1 MTKMKQEN
9 KEDVAVEE
17 CTHDCSTCGS
27 TCGERTAEPDPA
39 AQARKEL
46 NKIKKVYAV
55 MSGKG
60 GVGKSLVTS
69 LLASAVAA
77 LGKTVAVLDADITGP
92 SIPRSF
98 GLKKRAGGSPLGILP
113 VETATGIKVMSLN
126 LLMENETDPV
136 VWRGAMITGCAQQF
150 YTDVVW
156 GDVDYMFVDMPPGTG
171 DVPLTVLQSFKVDG
185 IVLVTSPQDL
195 VSMIVEKAAKMANM
209 MNVPLAAIVENMSY
223 FICPDCGKK
232 HHIFGESH
240 LEKLAEEY
248 TVPLTASLP
257 IDPSIAETVDD
268 GRVESLFELLLPL
281 AKDLIAKNSEK

>member
-1 MTKMKQEN
+1 MNEKKSDTAVADKEAEN
-9 KEDVAVEE
+9 
-17 CTHDCSTCGS
+17 CTHDCSSCGAS
-27 TCGERTAEPDPA
+27 CSSREKEVDPA
-39 AQARKEL
+39 AVARKEI

-69 LLASAVAA
+69 LLASATAS
-77 LGKTVAVLDADITGP
+77 LGKSTAVLDADITGP

-98 GLKKRAGGSPLGILP
+98 GLKKRAGASALGIMP

-136 VWRGAMITGCAQQF
+136 IWRGALITGCAQQF

-171 DVPLTVLQSFKVDG
+171 DVPLTVLQQFKVDG
-185 IVLVTSPQDL
+185 IILVTSPQEL
-195 VSMIVEKAAKMANM
+195 VSMIVEKAAKMATM
-209 MNVPLAAIVENMSY
+209 MKVPLVAIVENMSY
-223 FICPDCGKK
+223 FDCPDCGKR
-232 HHIFGESH
+232 HYIFGQSK
-240 LEKLAEEY
+240 LEALAKEHS
-248 TVPLTASLP
+248 VPHTASLP
-257 IDPSIAETVDD
+257 IDSKIAETVDE

-281 AKDLIAKNSEK
+281 AKEL